1 MEIVKN
7 IKEGL
12 EIISKNSWAVAVVA
26 CIVLF
31 FPQELLRKMG
41 LLEIRNNYKGIG
53 WLVLIFSTALW
64 IGSVVSYL
72 FNKISKSMGNRREL
86 KEKIEQ
92 QKTAEG
98 IEAQKR
104 EGGKRKEKEEKTS
117 RLRLRLDSLDHAE
130 KMWIKYCLYYDVQT
144 LSANVTDST
153 AQSLVNKGILVQGS
167 GHMMNLPFHVRDD
180 VWAYLKEHE
189 KEYLTDQ
196 ERLDPNFE
204 KVLKVFRED
213 RFPGIV

>member
-26 CIVLF
+26 CVVLF
-31 FPQELLRKMG
+31 FPQELLSKMG

-92 QKTAEG
+92 QKAAEE

-104 EGGKRKEKEEKTS
+104 EEGKRKEKEEKRS

-130 KMWIKYCLYYDVQT
+130 KMWIKYCLYYNVQT
-144 LSANVTDST
+144 LSANMTDST